1 MDIKSEVSCLVGGQ
15 QGEGIESVGEI
26 LAKALGRNGYYLFG
40 YRNFSSRIK
49 GGHSDFN
56 LRISRDPVFNTSEQI
71 EIILAFDNDSIV
83 LHQKS
88 LIDGGV
94 ILFDPKTVKI
104 DQVKIREGIH
114 CFSVPFS
121 DVAAELG
128 NKQMK
133 NMVAVGTACAL
144 FDQPQ
149 GVFEGAVQEQFAKKG
164 ETIVENNIAALKKG
178 YDLLQELMDI
188 RFPLEKQTGSGQRLF
203 LSGND
208 AISVGAVLGGCRFM
222 AGYPITPASDIL
234 ENLVEMLPNYGGVA
248 VQTEDELAAI
258 AMVIG
263 AGYAGTRA
271 MTATAGPGISLMQEA
286 IGLAG
291 ATETPIVI
299 VDTQRG
305 GPSSGMATKI
315 EQSDLNAMIT
325 GTHGEAP
332 RIVLAPSTVEEAML
346 DMPKAF
352 NLAEKYQC
360 PVFVASDLV
369 LSTSK
374 QTCNTANLHLDH
386 IQIDRGKRISVDQ
399 LAESSDRVYKRFAIT
414 DDGVTPRSIPG
425 QNKGMHHVTGIEHG
439 PTGHPSENP
448 ANRVAQM
455 TKRARK
461 LQMVPMDDAVK
472 HEGSSQAEVLLIG
485 FGSTYGAI
493 REACMQMRKEGISVG
508 HIHVRML
515 HPLPATEISQYT
527 EKAKA
532 IIVVEQ
538 NSTGQLANLLKQHL
552 TIHEKLHHC
561 LKFDG
566 APISPSEITSFYK
579 ELI

>member
-1 MDIKSEVSCLVGGQ
+1 MKSEVSCLVGGM

-49 GGHSDFN
+49 GGHSDFH
-56 LRISRDPVFNTSEQI
+56 LRIGKDPVYNASERF
-71 EIILAFDNDSIV
+71 ELILAFDHESIE
-83 LHQKS
+83 LHQRS

-104 DQVKIREGIH
+104 DQITIRGGIQSIA
-114 CFSVPFS
+114 FPFS
-121 DVAAELG
+121 DMAAELG
-128 NKQMK
+128 SKQMK
-133 NMVAVGTACAL
+133 NMVAVGAACAL
-144 FDQPQ
+144 FDQPI
-149 GVFEGAVQEQFAKKG
+149 GVFGDAVREQFAKKG
-164 ETIVENNIAALKKG
+164 EAIVEKNMAAVKKG
-178 YDLLQELMDI
+178 HEFLQELMDT
-188 RFPLEKQTGSGQRLF
+188 RFPLEKQPQSGQRLF

-208 AISVGAVLGGCRFM
+208 AISIGAVLGGCRFM

-234 ENLVEMLPNYGGVA
+234 ENLVQMLPNYGGVA

-315 EQSDLNAMIT
+315 EQSDLHAMIT

-374 QTCNTANLHLDH
+374 QTCEMANLQLED
-386 IQIDRGKRISVDQ
+386 IQIDRGKRVAETE
-399 LAESSDRVYKRFAIT
+399 LAMSGDRVYKRFAIT
-414 DDGVTPRSIPG
+414 DDGITARSIPG
-425 QNKGMHHVTGIEHG
+425 QKKGMHHVTGIEHG

-455 TKRARK
+455 SKRARK
-461 LQMVPMDDAVK
+461 LQCVPMNDAIK
-472 HEGSSQAEVLLIG
+472 YEGIPQAEVLLIG

-493 REACMQMRKEGISVG
+493 REARLWMQKEGAAVG
-508 HIHVRML
+508 HVHVRML
-515 HPLPATEISQYT
+515 HPLPAAEISQYT
-527 EKAKA
+527 EKAKT

-538 NSTGQLANLLKQHL
+538 NSTGQLANLLKQHIS
-552 TIHEKLHHC
+552 IHAKLHPC

-566 APISPSEITSFYK
+566 VPISPSEITSFCR